1 MNADDKWIEDNLK
14 KNIEDTR
21 GAGTGLEPDGGEEGA
36 GLARLDVP
44 LDADVAVTLVLSSP
58 IFEPSEI
65 INLCNFVGNL
75 EH

>member
-21 GAGTGLEPDGGEEGA
+21 GDGTGLEPDGGEEGA

-44 LDADVAVTLVLSSP
+44 LDVAVTRAIKSYL
-58 IFEPSEI
+58 
-65 INLCNFVGNL
+65 
-75 EH
+75 

>member
-21 GAGTGLEPDGGEEGA
+21 GDGTGLEPDGGEEGA

-44 LDADVAVTLVLSSP
+44 LHVAVTHVLGCQVLSLSLLK
-58 IFEPSEI
+58 I
-65 INLCNFVGNL
+65 INSCNF
-75 EH
+75 